1 MDVYHERHQ
10 DSDASTR
17 KDAIAALI
25 SVYAFFAL
33 IIGVMG
39 ASLYCLLAGMGVV

>member
-1 MDVYHERHQ
+1 MDVYHDHEP
-10 DSDASTR
+10 ASTR

-25 SVYAFFAL
+25 AVYAFFA
-33 IIGVMG
+33 IIICVMG